1 MIDAFGTILTMLL
14 EAARDVIVDVKVLKC
29 GRQVFE
35 SFKEADR
42 LLQVARDELIVK
54 ASGVADDEHIGPAL
68 TPEAIL
74 IIQLER
80 LIRGVYGNGNVD
92 VINILEKC
100 LENLVGSLFIIIVI
114 TKLIAQ
120 LGN

>member
-74 IIQLER
+74 TIQLERLIRGVADDEHIGPALTQEAILIIQLER
-80 LIRGVYGNGNVD
+80 LIRGVY
-92 VINILEKC
+92 
-100 LENLVGSLFIIIVI
+100 
-114 TKLIAQ
+114 
-120 LGN
+120 